1 MIAELIPAWTADAIH
16 FRMLKEILC
25 GNHDPKVKADQVC
38 ACLVFR
44 KVAEAK
50 PSDTAFL
57 CDAFMRFHNVTALT
71 LQAPDVSMINGS
83 LSNS

>member
-1 MIAELIPAWTADAIH
+1 MIAEFIPAWTAGAIH

-25 GNHDPKVKADQVC
+25 AYHDPKVKADQVR

-50 PSDTAFL
+50 PSVTAAL
-57 CDAFMRFHNVTALT
+57 CEDFIRFHSATALT
-71 LQAPDVSMINGS
+71 LQASDVSMINGS

>member
-25 GNHDPKVKADQVC
+25 GNQLPRVKADQVW

-44 KVAEAK
+44 KVAAAKLSATAALCEA
-50 PSDTAFL
+50 L
-57 CDAFMRFHNVTALT
+57 IRFHSGTTLT
-71 LQAPDVSMINGS
+71 LQAPEVSMMNGS